1 MRPIARCF
9 CLLTFVCLFALFR
22 AVAAEPGFE
31 LKDGDRVVFLGDAL
45 IETEQRH
52 GWIETMLTSRFPDRN
67 VTFRN
72 LGWSGD
78 TPAGVSRVGLSLLQ
92 AGYEPADEGWNQL
105 LKQIEEA
112 KPTVVF
118 LGYGMASS
126 LETAAERAKFRADYL
141 KLLNALAAKAPGARV
156 VVLSPIRHE
165 ALGAPWPEATAHN
178 AELEKLTRTLDG
190 LAAERGHAFVSL
202 FEALRPAME
211 SPRGPR
217 LTSNGIHLNPIGARL
232 AAQAVEE
239 KLFGAGGAWRGHPQ
253 AGPLRDA
260 IVRKNEWFFHRS
272 RPENMAYIFGF
283 RKREQGKNATEIP
296 AFDTLIAEEEVRI
309 AKLRSLAPG
318 NVPEIPRRTGNL
330 TAVHTPQPHPQFE
343 VADGL
348 EVTLW
353 AENPLLHK
361 PIQMNFDTRGRLW
374 IASSEVYP
382 QIVPGQQ
389 ATDKVIVLEDSTG
402 SGRADKATVFADGL
416 LIPTGIE
423 PGDGGVYVAQSTEL
437 LHFSDTDGDGKAD
450 TRRVVLS
457 GFGTEDTHHNLHTL
471 RWGVDGRLY
480 LNQSVYTR
488 THAETPHGMVRL
500 GAGGVFRFDP
510 RDQKM
515 EILFRGWVNT
525 WGHQFDDFGQE
536 FLTDGAGFDG
546 VSWGVSGA
554 TFRTLAP
561 KRREHPS
568 VSPGSYPKFCGLEI
582 VRSALFPADWQ
593 GDIVTNDFRAHR
605 VVRFKV
611 RDQGAG
617 YVTQEMPDVMRTT
630 TATFRP
636 LDIKLGPDGA
646 LYLADW
652 SNPIIQ
658 HGEVDFRDPRR
669 DKEHGRIWRIAP
681 KGSKPLPRVDFSAR
695 TNPELLDALVSPN
708 RYDEE
713 RARRVLVERG
723 AAKVLPDL
731 AAWTRRQTTEPAK
744 LRALWLHQSFNQI
757 PTALLDELLA
767 AKDARAR
774 AAAVRAMPVDRE
786 LARLPKLVADEH
798 PRVRHAAVRALGQVA
813 NVRAA
818 DLALSALAR
827 PMDPFLEHALW
838 LTMNDLAGPWLAA
851 VKSGTWKTAGRER
864 ELEFTLRALEPTQ
877 AAEVLGLILERN
889 PLPRDGSGPWIE
901 LTGAA
906 GGPKELRALF
916 AATVRSEF
924 APPVAQRALAAL
936 ADATRLR
943 SARPDG
949 DLGALGGLLDA
960 TEAATRTAAIR
971 LAGAWKL
978 AGLNARLLRVAA
990 GADASAGERTAAFE
1004 ALRELGGQ
1012 SVIAEL
1018 ARLAREHPAA
1028 PVRRE
1033 AAVALTSL
1041 NLARG
1046 ITEAISVLKSLTDEA
1061 EATTLWR
1068 GLLAIRGAGARL
1080 AAEVPKASLP
1090 PLAAR
1095 AGLRPAREGGQNDAL
1110 VAALMKSAGLVLSE
1124 LKLSAAEMQA
1134 LAQQA
1139 LAKGDAARGERLYRR
1154 AELACVACHAI
1165 GGAGGKVGPD
1175 LTSIGASAPT
1185 DYLVES
1191 LLYPNAKVKEGFHSV
1206 VLSTKDGRDL
1216 SGMIVSETASLIT
1229 LRDATN
1235 QEISVP
1241 AANVARRTS
1250 VGSLMPAGLVDNL
1263 LPDERL
1269 DLVKFLAQLGK
1280 PGDYDAAKG
1289 GVARSWKIYVV
1300 STRNEPLGKDGVA
1313 RGDFALADWVPLLSF
1328 ANGALPKDPL
1338 EPYLPRTNSRGTYL
1352 ATQFDATGAGRANFA
1367 ITGEVVGAWLNGAP
1381 VRAGAQF
1388 AADVKPGRNTLVL
1401 RIDSP
1406 RGPDAIKLE
1415 SRDVTWVT
1423 GELK

>member
-1 MRPIARCF
+1 MTHLARY
-9 CLLTFVCLFALFR
+9 LLAVLVYFASLVR
-22 AVAAEPGFE
+22 LAAAEAPFE

-52 GWIETMLTSRFPDRN
+52 GWIETMLTSRFTN
-67 VTFRN
+67 QNITFRN

-78 TPAGVSRVGLSLLQ
+78 TPTGESRVGLSLLQ

-118 LGYGMASS
+118 VGYGMASS
-126 LETAAERAKFRADYL
+126 LSGEVGRAKFRADYV
-141 KLLNALAAKAPGARV
+141 KLLDALAAKAPGARL

-165 ALGAPWPEATAHN
+165 NLGAPWPDPAAHN
-178 AELEKLTRTLDG
+178 TELERINRSLSEI
-190 LAAERGHAFVSL
+190 ANERGHAFVSF
-202 FEALRPAME
+202 FEALRLAME
-211 SPRGPR
+211 NASGPR
-217 LTSNGIHLNPIGARL
+217 LTSNGIHLNAHGARL

-239 KLFGAGGAWRGHPQ
+239 KLFNAPGAWRGSAQ

-296 AFDTLIAEEEVRI
+296 AFDALVAEEETRI
-309 AKLRSLAPG
+309 GKLRSLAATS
-318 NVPEIPRRTGNL
+318 VPEIPRRTGNL
-330 TAVHTPQPHPQFE
+330 TAVHTPQPHPSFE

-382 QIVPGQQ
+382 QIEPGQR
-389 ATDKVIVLEDSTG
+389 AADKVIVLEDTTG
-402 SGRADKATVFADGL
+402 AGRADKATVFADGL

-437 LHFSDTDGDGKAD
+437 LHFADTDGDGKAD
-450 TRRVVLS
+450 MRRVVLS
-457 GFGTEDTHHNLHTL
+457 GFGTEDTHHNVHTL

-480 LNQSVYTR
+480 SNQSVYTR

-510 RDQKM
+510 RDHKM
-515 EILFRGWVNT
+515 EIAFRGFINT
-525 WGHQFDDFGQE
+525 WGHQFDDFGQQ
-536 FLTDGAGFDG
+536 FFTDGAGFQG
-546 VSWGVSGA
+546 ISWGVPGA
-554 TFRTLAP
+554 TYRTLAP
-561 KRREHPS
+561 ARRELQS
-568 VSPGSYPKFCGLEI
+568 VSPGNYPKFCGLEI
-582 VRSALFPADWQ
+582 LRSALFPADWQ

-605 VVRFKV
+605 IVRFKV
-611 RDQGAG
+611 KDQGAG
-617 YVTQEMPDVMRTT
+617 YVTQEMPDVLRTT
-630 TATFRP
+630 AATFRP
-636 LDIKLGPDGA
+636 LDTKLGPDGA
-646 LYLADW
+646 LYVADW

-681 KGSKPLPRVDFSAR
+681 KRSKPLPRVDFTAR
-695 TNPELLDALVSPN
+695 TNAELLDALLSPN

-723 AAKVLPDL
+723 AAKVLPDI

-744 LRALWLHQSFNQI
+744 LQALWLHQAFNQF

-767 AKDARAR
+767 AKDARVR
-774 AAAVRAMPVDRE
+774 TAAVRAMPADRE
-786 LARLPKLVADEH
+786 LARLPKLVTDEH

-813 NVRAA
+813 HVRAA
-818 DLALSALAR
+818 DLALSVLAR

-838 LTMNDLAGPWLAA
+838 LTMNELAAPWLAA
-851 VKSGTWKTAGRER
+851 VKAGAWKTTGRER
-864 ELEFTLRALEPTQ
+864 ELEFTLRALEPAQ
-877 AAEVLGLILERN
+877 ASEVLGLVLERN

-901 LTGAA
+901 LVGAA

-916 AATVRSEF
+916 AAVVRGEF
-924 APPVAQRALAAL
+924 SPPVTQRALTAL
-936 ADATRLR
+936 ADASRLR

-949 DLGALGGLLDA
+949 DQGGLGGLLDA
-960 TEAATRTAAIR
+960 PDATTRTAALR
-971 LAGAWKL
+971 LAGTWKL
-978 AGLNARLLRVAA
+978 TGLSTRLLQRAA
-990 GADASAGERTAAFE
+990 STEAAAGERTAAFE

-1012 SVIAEL
+1012 PVINEL
-1018 ARLAREHPAA
+1018 ARLAREHAA
-1028 PVRRE
+1028 PPVRRE
-1033 AAVALTSL
+1033 AAVAVASL

-1046 ITEAISVLKSLTDEA
+1046 LTEALAVLKSLTNEA
-1061 EATTLWR
+1061 EATALWR

-1080 AAEVPKASLP
+1080 ATEVPKAALT

-1110 VAALMKSAGLVLSE
+1110 VAALMKSAGLVLSD

-1139 LAKGDAARGERLYRR
+1139 LALGDPARGERIYRR
-1154 AELACVACHAI
+1154 PELACVACHAI
-1165 GGAGGKVGPD
+1165 GGAGGKVGPE

-1191 LLYPNAKVKEGFHSV
+1191 LLYPNAKVKEGYHSV
-1206 VLSTKDGRDL
+1206 VISTKDGRDL
-1216 SGMIVSETASLIT
+1216 SGMVVNETAT
-1229 LRDATN
+1229 QVMLRDATN
-1235 QEISVP
+1235 QEVSIPV
-1241 AANVARRTS
+1241 NNIARRTS

-1263 LPDERL
+1263 LPEERL
-1269 DLVKFLAQLGK
+1269 DLVKFMAQLGK

-1289 GVARSWKIYVV
+1289 GVARSWKIYVGV
-1300 STRNEPLGKDGVA
+1300 SRNQHLGVE
-1313 RGDFALADWVPLLSF
+1313 RVVQGDFTLADWQPYLSF
-1328 ANGALPKDPL
+1328 ANGT
-1338 EPYLPRTNSRGTYL
+1338 LPRDAYAAIVPPANSRGVFV
-1352 ATQFDATGAGRANFA
+1352 ATQFEGAAGGTAAFA
-1367 ITGEVVGAWLNGAP
+1367 LTGEAVNAWVNGAV
-1381 VRAGAQF
+1381 VRPAAQF
-1388 AADVKPGRNTLVL
+1388 TAAVKPGRNTIVVRVEDTRLPPVL
-1401 RIDSP
+1401 
-1406 RGPDAIKLE
+1406 KLE
-1415 SRDVTWVT
+1415 SRDVTFVLD
-1423 GELK
+1423 ELK